1 MLLAGTR
8 PSGDP
13 SKRPKGLQ
21 RQPTPQCMRSGA
33 HPPLYLSCER
43 SQSMTHADLVDVRGL
58 SVSAASP
65 AAVERFDVLID
76 DLYYYR
82 LGVQDRLDALL
93 QQYPDF
99 GLAHVLKGYSLMT
112 DGTLDLHAKARA
124 HLLQAEAW
132 PANPR
137 ERLHQEALRAW
148 IAQDLSARAAA
159 WEQILV
165 QWPLDLLALR
175 QHTGALFWSGDKR
188 HQAEV
193 SAGVASQWGAQTP
206 GYAHFLSAHAFAMEE
221 VGHYAV
227 AERYARQALA
237 LQPQDL
243 WALHGL
249 AHVFEMQGRVREGI
263 ELLSDA
269 ARFLNDYNLFRG
281 HLWWHLSLFKF
292 SQARFDEVL
301 ELFDHEVYPQ
311 SSTFYLDIQNGASL
325 LARLEFQGVDVGLAR
340 WERLAQ
346 ASLRSATQCT
356 VWFTAMHHVMAL
368 MRSGRVSAV
377 QSTFD
382 YLSAAGTSST
392 QAALAHQLGQAVT
405 AFYQD
410 KPCEALERMLAVR
423 QRHGELGAS
432 HAQQDLYDQIMVMA
446 ALQLGDLLRVRQLLK
461 ARLSTRIW
469 DVATWQA
476 YESRSR
482 SIDQAH
488 DAAAV
493 RAALRW
499 DMN

>member
-1 MLLAGTR
+1 
-8 PSGDP
+8 
-13 SKRPKGLQ
+13 
-21 RQPTPQCMRSGA
+21 
-33 HPPLYLSCER
+33 
-43 SQSMTHADLVDVRGL
+43 MTHVDIMDIRGL
-58 SVSAASP
+58 SLTAASS
-65 AAVERFDVLID
+65 AAVERFDALID
-76 DLYYYR
+76 DIYYYR
-82 LGVQDRLDALL
+82 LGTGDRLDALL
-93 QQYPDF
+93 QEFPEF
-99 GLAHVLKGYSLMT
+99 VLAHVLKGYSLMT
-112 DGTLDLHAKARA
+112 EYTLDAQPRARA
-124 HLLQAEAW
+124 HLRQAEAL

-165 QWPLDLLALR
+165 EWPLDLLALR
-175 QHTGALFWSGDKR
+175 QHTGTLFWTGEKR

-193 SAGVASQWGAQTP
+193 SAGVAGHWGPRTP
-206 GYAHFLSAHAFAMEE
+206 GYGHFLSAHAFAMEE
-221 VGHYAV
+221 VGQYEV
-227 AERYARQALA
+227 AERCAREALA

-249 AHVFEMQGRVREGI
+249 VHVFEMQSRVREGI

-292 SQARFDEVL
+292 LQGRFDEVL
-301 ELFDHEVYPQ
+301 DLFDREVYPK
-311 SSTFYLDIQNGASL
+311 SSTFYIDVQNGASL

-346 ASLRSATQCT
+346 ASLLNATQST
-356 VWFTAMHHVMAL
+356 VWFTSMHHVMAL
-368 MRSGRVSAV
+368 MRSGRLSAV
-377 QSTFD
+377 QSAIE
-382 YLSAAGTSST
+382 YLRSAGTSST
-392 QAALAHQLGQAVT
+392 QAALAHELAQAAA

-410 KPCEALERMLAVR
+410 KPREALERMLAVR

-432 HAQQDLYDQIMVMA
+432 HVQQDLYDQIMVMA
-446 ALQLGDLLRVRQLLK
+446 ALQLGDLPRVRQLLK

-469 DVATWQA
+469 DAATWQA

-482 SIDQAH
+482 RVDEAH

-499 DMN
+499 DTN

>member
-1 MLLAGTR
+1 
-8 PSGDP
+8 
-13 SKRPKGLQ
+13 
-21 RQPTPQCMRSGA
+21 
-33 HPPLYLSCER
+33 
-43 SQSMTHADLVDVRGL
+43 MTHSGIIDVRGL
-58 SVSAASP
+58 SLSAASS
-65 AAVERFDVLID
+65 AAVERFDALID

-82 LGVQDRLDALL
+82 LGVMDRLEALL
-93 QQYPDF
+93 LEFPEF
-99 GLAHVLKGYSLMT
+99 VLAHVLRGYSHMT
-112 DGTLDLHAKARA
+112 DGTLDAHPKARA
-124 HLLQAEAW
+124 HLLQAQAL

-148 IAQDLSARAAA
+148 LADDVSARAAA

-165 QWPLDLLALR
+165 EWPLDLLALR
-175 QHTGALFWSGDKR
+175 QHTGTLFWTGDKR

-193 SAGVASQWGAQTP
+193 SAGVATHWGAQTP

-221 VGHYAV
+221 VGQYAV
-227 AERYARQALA
+227 AERCAREALA
-237 LQPQDL
+237 LQSQDL

-249 AHVFEMQGRVREGI
+249 THVFEMHGRTQEGVG
-263 ELLSDA
+263 LLSDA
-269 ARFLNDYNLFRG
+269 APFLKDYNLFRG
-281 HLWWHLSLFKF
+281 HLWWHLGLFKI
-292 SQARFDEVL
+292 SQARFDEAL
-301 ELFDHEVYPQ
+301 DLFDREVYPQ
-311 SSTFYLDIQNGASL
+311 SSIFYLDVQNGASL

-346 ASLRSATQCT
+346 ASLLNATQST
-356 VWFTAMHHVMAL
+356 IWFTAMHHVMAL

-382 YLSAAGTSST
+382 YLRCAGTSST
-392 QAALAHQLGQAVT
+392 QAALAHELAQAAA

-410 KPCEALERMLAVR
+410 KPREALERMLAVR

-432 HAQQDLYDQIMVMA
+432 HAQQDLYDQIMVTA
-446 ALQLGDLLRVRQLLK
+446 ALQLGDWPRVRQLLK

-469 DVATWQA
+469 DAATWQT

-482 SIDQAH
+482 RVDEAH

-499 DMN
+499 DTN

>member
-1 MLLAGTR
+1 
-8 PSGDP
+8 
-13 SKRPKGLQ
+13 
-21 RQPTPQCMRSGA
+21 
-33 HPPLYLSCER
+33 
-43 SQSMTHADLVDVRGL
+43 MTHVDIMDIRGL
-58 SVSAASP
+58 SLTAPSF
-65 AAVERFDVLID
+65 AAVARFDALID
-76 DLYYYR
+76 DIYYYR
-82 LGVQDRLDALL
+82 LGTGDRLDALL
-93 QQYPDF
+93 QEFPEF
-99 GLAHVLKGYSLMT
+99 VLAHVLKGYSLMT
-112 DGTLDLHAKARA
+112 EYTLDAQPRARA
-124 HLLQAEAW
+124 HLLQAEAL

-165 QWPLDLLALR
+165 EWPLDLLALR
-175 QHTGALFWSGDKR
+175 QHTGTLFWTGDKR

-193 SAGVASQWGAQTP
+193 SAGVAGHWGPRTP
-206 GYAHFLSAHAFAMEE
+206 GYGHFLSAHAFAMEE
-221 VGHYAV
+221 VGQYEV
-227 AERYARQALA
+227 AERCAREALA

-249 AHVFEMQGRVREGI
+249 VHVFEMQGRVPEGI

-292 SQARFDEVL
+292 LQGRFDEVL
-301 ELFDHEVYPQ
+301 DLFDREVYPK
-311 SSTFYLDIQNGASL
+311 SSTFYIDVQNGASL

-346 ASLRSATQCT
+346 ASLLNATQST
-356 VWFTAMHHVMAL
+356 VWFTSMHHVMAL

-377 QSTFD
+377 QSAIE
-382 YLSAAGTSST
+382 YLRSAGTSST
-392 QAALAHQLGQAVT
+392 QAALAHELARAAA

-410 KPCEALERMLAVR
+410 KPREALERMLAVR

-432 HAQQDLYDQIMVMA
+432 HVQQDLYDQIMVMA
-446 ALQLGDLLRVRQLLK
+446 ALQLGDLPRVRQLLK

-469 DVATWQA
+469 DAATWQA

-482 SIDQAH
+482 RVDEAH

-499 DMN
+499 DTN

>member
-1 MLLAGTR
+1 
-8 PSGDP
+8 
-13 SKRPKGLQ
+13 
-21 RQPTPQCMRSGA
+21 
-33 HPPLYLSCER
+33 
-43 SQSMTHADLVDVRGL
+43 MTHTDIIDVRGL
-58 SVSAASP
+58 SLSAASS
-65 AAVERFDVLID
+65 AAVERFDALID

-82 LGVQDRLDALL
+82 LGTGDRLDALL
-93 QQYPDF
+93 QEFPEF
-99 GLAHVLKGYSLMT
+99 VLAHVLKGYSLMT
-112 DGTLDLHAKARA
+112 EYTLDAHPKAQE
-124 HLLQAEAW
+124 HLLQAEAL
-132 PANPR
+132 PANQR

-148 IAQDLSARAAA
+148 IAQDFSARSAA

-165 QWPLDLLALR
+165 EWPLDLLALR
-175 QHTGALFWSGDKR
+175 QHTGTLFWTGDKR

-193 SAGVASQWGAQTP
+193 SAGVAGLWAPGTS

-221 VGHYAV
+221 VGQFVV
-227 AERYARQALA
+227 AERCAREALA

-243 WALHGL
+243 WALHAL
-249 AHVFEMQGRVREGI
+249 VHVFEMQGRVREGI

-301 ELFDHEVYPQ
+301 DLFDREVYPK
-311 SSTFYLDIQNGASL
+311 SSTFYIDVQNGASL

-346 ASLRSATQCT
+346 ASLRNATQST
-356 VWFTAMHHVMAL
+356 VWFTSMHHVMAL

-377 QSTFD
+377 QSAFE
-382 YLSAAGTSST
+382 YLRSAGTSST
-392 QAALAHQLGQAVT
+392 QAALAHELARAAA

-410 KPCEALERMLAVR
+410 KPREALERMLAVR

-432 HAQQDLYDQIMVMA
+432 HVQQDLYDQIMVMA
-446 ALQLGDLLRVRQLLK
+446 ALQLGDLPRVRQLLK

-469 DVATWQA
+469 DAATWQS

-482 SIDQAH
+482 RVDETH
-488 DAAAV
+488 DAATV

-499 DMN
+499 ETD

>member
-1 MLLAGTR
+1 
-8 PSGDP
+8 
-13 SKRPKGLQ
+13 
-21 RQPTPQCMRSGA
+21 
-33 HPPLYLSCER
+33 
-43 SQSMTHADLVDVRGL
+43 MTHAEIIDVRGL
-58 SVSAASP
+58 SLSAASS
-65 AAVERFDVLID
+65 AAVERYDALID
-76 DLYYYR
+76 DIYYYR

-93 QQYPDF
+93 QEFPEF
-99 GLAHVLKGYSLMT
+99 VLAHVLKGYSLMT
-112 DGTLDLHAKARA
+112 EGTLDAHPKARA
-124 HLLQAEAW
+124 HLLLAEAL

-137 ERLHQEALRAW
+137 ERSHQEALRAW
-148 IAQDLSARAAA
+148 IAQDFSARAAA

-165 QWPLDLLALR
+165 EWPLDLLALR
-175 QHTGALFWSGDKR
+175 QHTGTLFWTGDKR

-193 SAGVASQWGAQTP
+193 TAGVAGHWGPQTP
-206 GYAHFLSAHAFAMEE
+206 GYGHFLSAHAFAMEE
-221 VGHYAV
+221 VGHYVV
-227 AERYARQALA
+227 AERCAREALA

-249 AHVFEMQGRVREGI
+249 CHVFEMQGRVRESI

-301 ELFDHEVYPQ
+301 DLFDREIYPQ
-311 SSTFYLDIQNGASL
+311 SSAFYLDVQNGASL
-325 LARLEFQGVDVGLAR
+325 LARLEVQGIDVGLAR

-346 ASLRSATQCT
+346 AFLRNATQST
-356 VWFTAMHHVMAL
+356 LWFTAMHHVMAL
-368 MRSGRVSAV
+368 ARSGRASAV

-382 YLSAAGTSST
+382 YLNSAGTAST
-392 QAALAHQLGQAVT
+392 QAALAHELAQAGA

-410 KPCEALERMLAVR
+410 KPREALERMLAVR

-432 HAQQDLYDQIMVMA
+432 HLQQDLYDQIMVMA
-446 ALQLGDLLRVRQLLK
+446 ALQLGDLPRVRQLLK

-469 DVATWQA
+469 DAATWQV

-482 SIDQAH
+482 RVDEAH
-488 DAAAV
+488 DATAV

-499 DMN
+499 DTH

>member
-1 MLLAGTR
+1 
-8 PSGDP
+8 
-13 SKRPKGLQ
+13 
-21 RQPTPQCMRSGA
+21 
-33 HPPLYLSCER
+33 
-43 SQSMTHADLVDVRGL
+43 MTHTDIIDVRGL
-58 SVSAASP
+58 SLSAASS
-65 AAVERFDVLID
+65 AAVERFDALID

-82 LGVQDRLDALL
+82 LGTGDRLDALL
-93 QQYPDF
+93 QEFPEF
-99 GLAHVLKGYSLMT
+99 VLAHVLKGYSLMT
-112 DGTLDLHAKARA
+112 EYTLDARPKAQA
-124 HLLQAEAW
+124 HLLQAEAL
-132 PANPR
+132 PANHR

-148 IAQDLSARAAA
+148 IAQDFSARSAA

-165 QWPLDLLALR
+165 EWPLDLLALR
-175 QHTGALFWSGDKR
+175 QHTGTLFWTGDKR

-193 SAGVASQWGAQTP
+193 SAGVAGHWGPGTP

-221 VGHYAV
+221 VGQFVV
-227 AERYARQALA
+227 AERCAREALA

-243 WALHGL
+243 WALHAL
-249 AHVFEMQGRVREGI
+249 VHVFEMQGRVREGI

-301 ELFDHEVYPQ
+301 DLFDREVYPK
-311 SSTFYLDIQNGASL
+311 SSTFYIDVQNGASL

-346 ASLRSATQCT
+346 ASLRNATQST
-356 VWFTAMHHVMAL
+356 VWFTSMHHVMAL
-368 MRSGRVSAV
+368 MRSGRLSAV
-377 QSTFD
+377 QSAIE
-382 YLSAAGTSST
+382 YLRSAGTSST
-392 QAALAHQLGQAVT
+392 QAALAHELARAAA

-410 KPCEALERMLAVR
+410 KPREALERMLAVR

-432 HAQQDLYDQIMVMA
+432 HVQQDLYDQIMVMA
-446 ALQLGDLLRVRQLLK
+446 ALQLGDLPRVRQLLK

-469 DVATWQA
+469 DAATWQA
-476 YESRSR
+476 YESHSR
-482 SIDQAH
+482 RVDETH

-499 DMN
+499 DTN

>member
-1 MLLAGTR
+1 MKHAGI
-8 PSGDP
+8 
-13 SKRPKGLQ
+13 
-21 RQPTPQCMRSGA
+21 
-33 HPPLYLSCER
+33 
-43 SQSMTHADLVDVRGL
+43 VDVRGL
-58 SVSAASP
+58 SLSAPSS
-65 AAVERFDVLID
+65 AAVERFDAVIN

-82 LGVQDRLDALL
+82 LGVLDRLDALL
-93 QQYPDF
+93 QEFPEF
-99 GLAHVLKGYSLMT
+99 VLAHVLRGYSVMT
-112 DGTLDLHAKARA
+112 DGMLDAHAKAQA
-124 HLLQAEAW
+124 HLRLAEAL
-132 PANPR
+132 PANRR

-159 WEQILV
+159 WEQILIE
-165 QWPLDLLALR
+165 WPLDLLALR
-175 QHTGALFWSGDKR
+175 QHTGTLFWTGDKR

-193 SAGVASQWGAQTP
+193 SMGVASQWGPQTP

-221 VGHYAV
+221 VGHYAL
-227 AERYARQALA
+227 AERCAREALA

-249 AHVFEMQGRVREGI
+249 SHVFEMQGRTREGV

-281 HLWWHLSLFKF
+281 HLWWHLGLFKF

-301 ELFDHEVYPQ
+301 ELFDREIYPK
-311 SSTFYLDIQNGASL
+311 SSIFYLDIQNGVSL
-325 LARLEFQGVDVGLAR
+325 LARLELQGVGVGLAR

-346 ASLRSATQCT
+346 ASLRSATLST

-377 QSTFD
+377 QAALD
-382 YLSAAGTSST
+382 YLSSAGMRST
-392 QAALAHQLGQAVT
+392 QAALAHELAQAGA

-410 KPCEALERMLAVR
+410 KSREALERMLAVR

-432 HAQQDLYDQIMVMA
+432 HAQQDLYDQIMVAA
-446 ALQLGDLLRVRQLLK
+446 ALQLGDLARVRQLLK
-461 ARLSTRIW
+461 ARLTTRIW
-469 DVATWQA
+469 DAATWQA

-482 SIDQAH
+482 RVDEMQ
-488 DAAAV
+488 DAPAV

-499 DMN
+499 DTN